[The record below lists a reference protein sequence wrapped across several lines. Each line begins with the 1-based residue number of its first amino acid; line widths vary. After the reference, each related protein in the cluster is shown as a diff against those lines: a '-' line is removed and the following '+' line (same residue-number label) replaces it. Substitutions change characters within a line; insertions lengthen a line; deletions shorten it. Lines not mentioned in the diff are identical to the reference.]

1 MLFLEGENSVQGR
14 KKSLEIWKALLA
26 ALTFSFQQAETG
38 HSQGNS
44 QAPSHRTFSFHS
56 QRQLSHLLC
65 GTSLWL
71 LALVCFQPGAAT
83 GPWWRSPRAVE
94 KTVHIWLF
102 SRLRDREGGVGMTT
116 RSLGKIF
123 TKVVFELTT
132 KGRAGCQVC
141 ACFGGKPVCARGFRE
156 Q

>member
-1 MLFLEGENSVQGR
+1 M
-14 KKSLEIWKALLA
+14 
-26 ALTFSFQQAETG
+26 
-38 HSQGNS
+38 
-44 QAPSHRTFSFHS
+44 
-56 QRQLSHLLC
+56 
-65 GTSLWL
+65 
-71 LALVCFQPGAAT
+71 
-83 GPWWRSPRAVE
+83 E

-102 SRLRDREGGVGMTT
+102 SRLRDREGGVGMTM

-141 ACFGGKPVCARGFRE
+141 ACFGGKPVCAPGLENSRCPGGSDGVSCKVVRVRVSPV